1 MLGLAA
7 TLVLCVTGPGQG
19 WQELKSAHFT
29 LRTNLEPEAA
39 MAAAREIERTRA
51 ALLAAMWPA
60 PHEAGI
66 EPVDIIVLKD
76 RADFERYS
84 APGSRGLY
92 SHSALPPR
100 IVLWGAPSSWE
111 ERLSEL
117 SPSGIP
123 SGRTPVS
130 APQQVPNINRH
141 TGGYFAAPAPAASQ
155 HSQPVDV
162 ELTAHVELVRQGS
175 ASVLRHEL
183 AHHVAS
189 AVYGRLPLW
198 FSEGQA
204 QFLESLKLSEDG
216 RSATVGLLNPAAWLE
231 FRRIRAMTTLDVLRW
246 NTPLSGLSQGDSLGL
261 YGASWQLYEWLFT
274 THRDALHCFQEGLA
288 AGEASAAAWSRCFP
302 DLDPKE
308 LDRVLWEFSRNGKP
322 ALLELTVPPVGFEV
336 NIRPLTAA
344 EYHLVRAQV
353 ALAAPRTPELIA
365 EAQSEVEQAL
375 AADPASVGAL
385 QLLAPLVSPP
395 TRLDNGRRA
404 VSAHPDDGW
413 AWLLLADALWDTS
426 GSAVE
431 RYRAYQRAVELLPD
445 SPLVL
450 GRAAR
455 NLLSRNER
463 PEALVLAERAA
474 QLAPWNA
481 EVLAIHALALAAAGR
496 CVEGTSAAELARK
509 LLPAGS
515 GAMATVLDVGLA
527 RACPSEPPADAGVT
541 TGQR

>member
-1 MLGLAA
+1 MLRLGAL
-7 TLVLCVTGPGQG
+7 LLLSVTGPGPG

-39 MAAAREIERTRA
+39 MTAAREIERTRA

-111 ERLSEL
+111 EKLSEL

-123 SGRTPVS
+123 AARSPATSQPLPGPSRHGAGYVS
-130 APQQVPNINRH
+130 M
-141 TGGYFAAPAPAASQ
+141 PAPSSSQ
-155 HSQPVDV
+155 RPQPVDG
-162 ELTAHVELVRQGS
+162 ELAAHVELVRQGS

-204 QFLESLKLSEDG
+204 QFLESLRLSEDG

-246 NTPLSGLSQGDSLGL
+246 NTPLSGLSQGDSMGL

-274 THRDALHCFQEGLA
+274 AHREGLRCYQEGLA
-288 AGEASAAAWSRCFP
+288 SQEASAAAWARCFSA
-302 DLDPKE
+302 LEPKE
-308 LDRVLWEFSRNGKP
+308 LDRLLWDFSRTGKP
-322 ALLELTVPPVGFEV
+322 ALLELSVPPVGFEV
-336 NIRPLTAA
+336 NIRPLTEA
-344 EYHLVRAQV
+344 EFHLVRAQV
-353 ALAAPRTPELIA
+353 ALAAPRTQELIA
-365 EAQSEVEQAL
+365 EAQTEVERAL

-385 QLLAPLVSPP
+385 QLLAPLVSPQ

-404 VSAHPDDGW
+404 VVAHPDDGW
-413 AWLLLADALWDTS
+413 AWLLLADALWDT
-426 GSAVE
+426 GGPAGE
-431 RYRAYQRAVELLPD
+431 RYRAYQRAVRLLPD
-445 SPLVL
+445 SPLAL

-455 NLLSRNER
+455 NLLSRDER

-474 QLAPWNA
+474 QLAPWNG

-496 CVEGTSAAELARK
+496 CAEGTSAAELARRM
-509 LLPAGS
+509 LPSGS
-515 GAMATVLDVGLA
+515 TGFTVALDVGLA
-527 RACPSEPPADAGVT
+527 RACPGESPADAGVT